1 MLDRL
6 NGNSWYDTLTNKNR
20 TRKIF
25 LPPDLYSTYPLVLF
39 RQKWT
44 YERLVRWTAITD
56 ETNSYQI
63 VFVVNKKKIVL
74 SSEKLETKLK
84 RWTRGKGIVYNIS
97 RSWLRIYIDIYI
109 VVKMVPNS
117 MWSVWSAVIWRRCT
131 DVGGGPRTPSPRDAR
146 HNHLYLLIIYMITIV
161 SHGKYNLL
169 LFQLVFFTPKIT
181 LLSLNYP
188 I

>member
-6 NGNSWYDTLTNKNR
+6 NGNFWYDTKKLTNKNR

-25 LPPDLYSTYPLVLF
+25 LLPDLYSTYPLVLF

-44 YERLVRWTAITD
+44 YERLVRWTAITN

-97 RSWLRIYIDIYI
+97 RSWLRIYIDIYSGKDGAQQY
-109 VVKMVPNS
+109 VVSMVSCNMAPLHRRRW
-117 MWSVWSAVIWRRCT
+117 WSQDTFTTRCT
-131 DVGGGPRTPSPRDAR
+131 SQSPVFTYY
-146 HNHLYLLIIYMITIV
+146 LYDYDC
-161 SHGKYNLL
+161 
-169 LFQLVFFTPKIT
+169 
-181 LLSLNYP
+181 
-188 I
+188 